1 MGGDWRPGG
10 RPRRSSKLPLPQRVI
25 VLDRRLRLDVQRERI
40 GMDRRHH
47 GHSITLTPGT
57 VTVSIDDKPMLLHCL
72 TKDGEDDLLEG
83 DMERHVKRLYC

>member
-1 MGGDWRPGG
+1 
-10 RPRRSSKLPLPQRVI
+10 
-25 VLDRRLRLDVQRERI
+25 
-40 GMDRRHH
+40 MDRRHH